1 MKLSNVIADVCHVL
15 YKVRITIQKLVRARG
30 DHRALETAVRFADS
44 VQHPLHWVRH
54 HGRCRTLSIWGR
66 QGQSYLFQMFVL
78 SLCVCVCE
86 RASEVKV
93 RYFKW
98 ENKEKYYQIQLKLN
112 ISVI

>member
-1 MKLSNVIADVCHVL
+1 MTRSNVIADVCHVL

-78 SLCVCVCE
+78 SVCVCV